1 MQQARASCPAW
12 ETGKNAAYP
21 AGPPARRAQAYP
33 AGAGRFPQ
41 TEKDRKADMA
51 LMVMSAFLMAAS
63 RQRKVRRVRRVFRAC
78 NDATLPGARGRDPSG
93 PSARTCAAFS
103 GRHPCMGLFPEKEDR
118 EGHRPAGSHR
128 IPTLRPHPSR
138 RRGGAVAARETPG
151 TGSGATPPCPAI
163 FFQISLSGMPQARAT
178 PAP

>member
-33 AGAGRFPQ
+33 AGAGRSPQ
-41 TEKDRKADMA
+41 TEKDRKADMT

-93 PSARTCAAFS
+93 PSAGHVPLSAEDILAWACFWKRRTGRAIGPPGATGYRPS
-103 GRHPCMGLFPEKEDR
+103 GRTRHDEE
-118 EGHRPAGSHR
+118 EGPSLHGRPRAPAAGQR
-128 IPTLRPHPSR
+128 
-138 RRGGAVAARETPG
+138 
-151 TGSGATPPCPAI
+151 PPCPAI